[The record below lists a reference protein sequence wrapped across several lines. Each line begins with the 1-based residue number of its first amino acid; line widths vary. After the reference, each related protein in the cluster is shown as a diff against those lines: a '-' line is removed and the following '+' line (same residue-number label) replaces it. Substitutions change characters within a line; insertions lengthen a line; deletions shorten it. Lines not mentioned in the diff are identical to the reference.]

1 MKKTFYL
8 IFIII
13 SNSLFS
19 QSGLI
24 VYSVKMDSA
33 SYQDKGKYFERLKKM
48 KEYANNQKF
57 ELKFNKSQ
65 SSFKIIESM
74 SKDEL
79 YDEKEDRIARLAMTA
94 GFDVYIDNEKRKEI
108 QIRPNNQLIEST
120 CNRFDWEITTESKM
134 IDLYLCY
141 KAIQKIPFVSRKGEN
156 KIKEIIA
163 WFAPVLP
170 YSYGPKNF
178 YGLPGLILELT
189 ENKTTFLATKIS
201 LDNKEVTIDF
211 PKGKTI
217 TKEEYDKKMKAQM
230 GM

>member
-65 SSFKIIESM
+65 FSFKIIESM

-163 WFAPVLP
+163 WFAPSLP
-170 YSYGPKNF
+170 YRYGPITFN
-178 YGLPGLILELT
+178 GLPGLILELT
-189 ENKTTFLATKIS
+189 ENRATYLAVKIV
-201 LDNKEVTIDF
+201 LEDKEIKIDF

-217 TKEEYDKKMKAQM
+217 TEEEYYRKVMPN
-230 GM
+230 

>member
-163 WFAPVLP
+163 WFAPSLP
-170 YSYGPKNF
+170 YRYGPITFN
-178 YGLPGLILELT
+178 GLPGLILELT
-189 ENKTTFLATKIS
+189 ENRATYLAVKIV
-201 LDNKEVTIDF
+201 LEDKEIKIDF

-217 TKEEYDKKMKAQM
+217 TEEEYYRKVMPN
-230 GM
+230 